1 MSHNRLVISAPKS
14 GSGKTLITIALMQAF
29 LDQGKTVS
37 GFKCGPDYID
47 PLFHQKV
54 LGIPSKN
61 LDLFFTDEKKTRALF
76 QAENKSNLS
85 IIEGVMGLYDG
96 LSATSDEASTYRLAA
111 ALKAPLI
118 LVIDA
123 RGMAFSVIA
132 EIKGF
137 LSLDIQGLIK
147 GVILNNT
154 SKALCE
160 KLRPVIEEKCG
171 IALLGCFPNQK
182 DLEIESRHLGLK
194 LPDEISDIKE
204 KVKLAAERIKKSV
217 DLGRLFEIA
226 QSAPDLPPEEALP
239 SEEALPAGKVT
250 LPPLRIA
257 LARDQAFCFYY
268 EDNLRLLRSLGADL
282 VEFSPIHDKALP
294 PDISGLILGGGYPEF
309 YARAL
314 EANESLRQEIRQ
326 KIEQGLPSLAE
337 CGGFMYLHNT
347 IQTHD
352 KSVYKM
358 AGVINADV
366 RYTGKLVR
374 FGYASVKDKKG
385 FFCRKEI
392 RGHEFHY
399 FDSSD
404 NGSDCLVTKTSGQN
418 YETAQVTEN
427 HFWSFLHL
435 YYPSNPEFAANFVE
449 KCRRYSEKL

>member
-1 MSHNRLVISAPKS
+1 M
-14 GSGKTLITIALMQAF
+14 
-29 LDQGKTVS
+29 
-37 GFKCGPDYID
+37 
-47 PLFHQKV
+47 
-54 LGIPSKN
+54 
-61 LDLFFTDEKKTRALF
+61 
-76 QAENKSNLS
+76 
-85 IIEGVMGLYDG
+85 
-96 LSATSDEASTYRLAA
+96 
-111 ALKAPLI
+111 
-118 LVIDA
+118 
-123 RGMAFSVIA
+123 
-132 EIKGF
+132 
-137 LSLDIQGLIK
+137 
-147 GVILNNT
+147 
-154 SKALCE
+154 
-160 KLRPVIEEKCG
+160 
-171 IALLGCFPNQK
+171 
-182 DLEIESRHLGLK
+182 
-194 LPDEISDIKE
+194 
-204 KVKLAAERIKKSV
+204 

-309 YARAL
+309 YARVL

-427 HFWSFLHL
+427 YFWSFLHL

>member
-29 LDQGKTVS
+29 LDHGKTVS

-76 QAENKSNLS
+76 QAENNSNLS

-182 DLEIESRHLGLK
+182 D
-194 LPDEISDIKE
+194 
-204 KVKLAAERIKKSV
+204 
-217 DLGRLFEIA
+217 
-226 QSAPDLPPEEALP
+226 
-239 SEEALPAGKVT
+239 
-250 LPPLRIA
+250 
-257 LARDQAFCFYY
+257 
-268 EDNLRLLRSLGADL
+268 
-282 VEFSPIHDKALP
+282 
-294 PDISGLILGGGYPEF
+294 
-309 YARAL
+309 
-314 EANESLRQEIRQ
+314 
-326 KIEQGLPSLAE
+326 
-337 CGGFMYLHNT
+337 
-347 IQTHD
+347 
-352 KSVYKM
+352 
-358 AGVINADV
+358 
-366 RYTGKLVR
+366 
-374 FGYASVKDKKG
+374 
-385 FFCRKEI
+385 
-392 RGHEFHY
+392 
-399 FDSSD
+399 
-404 NGSDCLVTKTSGQN
+404 
-418 YETAQVTEN
+418 
-427 HFWSFLHL
+427 
-435 YYPSNPEFAANFVE
+435 
-449 KCRRYSEKL
+449 